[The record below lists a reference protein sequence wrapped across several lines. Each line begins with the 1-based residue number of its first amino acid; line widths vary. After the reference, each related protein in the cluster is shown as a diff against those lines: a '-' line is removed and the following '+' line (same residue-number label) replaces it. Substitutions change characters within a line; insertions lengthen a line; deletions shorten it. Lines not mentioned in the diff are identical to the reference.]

1 MLQKSREYPQIGHR
15 DVAKVGKNAVALS
28 VTDTHVLPRRIK
40 KKKKT
45 ATCSAKCPKAVSCH
59 VKKKEKVTLRAIISL
74 VLPSNYFFFPDKIR
88 FRKKNRFF
96 FFLYVRVQ
104 DHARDRC
111 RFRASQKRR
120 QKRSGSFEE
129 TPNCR
134 RDNLQRLFLKKKY
147 CSRDRCN

>member
-74 VLPSNYFFFPDKIR
+74 VLPSNYFFFLTKSGFEKR
-88 FRKKNRFF
+88 TVFF
-96 FFLYVRVQ
+96 FFYTYAYRTMLVIAAGSVRRRSV
-104 DHARDRC
+104 DKRGADL
-111 RFRASQKRR
+111 SKRR
-120 QKRSGSFEE
+120 QTVDATTF
-129 TPNCR
+129 NVY
-134 RDNLQRLFLKKKY
+134 F
-147 CSRDRCN
+147 